1 MVRGGILVPV
11 LAVCVASAA
20 MAQAGPVHYRSG
32 RVTYIQKEKEVTLSL
47 VPGGTFDVDSVR
59 HGPGATLAYA
69 LGGKRGAMPTFYL
82 HFWTSGGRPFIGAL
96 EVRGGQGGNAYFD
109 EAESRCTLVLTRLD
123 AQAVEG
129 SGACTGPF
137 EGGGAP
143 IVSFR
148 FAARQ

>member
-1 MVRGGILVPV
+1 MVRDCILVLV
-11 LAVCVASAA
+11 LTACVAGAA
-20 MAQAGPVHYRSG
+20 TAQAGPVHYRSG
-32 RVTYIQKEKEVTLSL
+32 LVTYVQKEREVSLSL

-69 LGGKRGAMPTFYL
+69 PGGERGAMPTFYL
-82 HFWTSGGRPFIGAL
+82 HFWTSGGSPFIGAL

-109 EAESRCTLVLTRLD
+109 AAESRCTLVITRLD
-123 AQAVEG
+123 AQVVEG

-143 IVSFR
+143 IATFR